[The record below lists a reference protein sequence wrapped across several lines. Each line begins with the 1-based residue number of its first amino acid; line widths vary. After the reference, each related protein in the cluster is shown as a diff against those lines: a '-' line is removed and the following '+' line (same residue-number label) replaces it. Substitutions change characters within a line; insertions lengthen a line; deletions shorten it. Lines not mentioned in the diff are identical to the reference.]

1 MTTPLWFN
9 LRLRAFALSFRLD
22 RRVPLVV
29 LSLLALTL
37 FVLVWNMGTGEYPI
51 PALDVLKTIFHV
63 ETADPTYDFV
73 VNTLRLP
80 RALTAFTV
88 GAMLALAGGIM
99 QTLTRNPL
107 ASPDLTGVTAGASL
121 GAILLLVLFPTV
133 SGGALPLAALTGGL
147 GVAALIYL
155 LAWRGGSD
163 SPIRMILVGIGLTA
177 ALSSIEGIVLLR
189 VNVERLQN
197 ILHWLTGSLYAR
209 SWEHLWALAPWCL
222 VFIPFAL
229 LSSRHLNAL
238 HLGEEVATGLGGRV
252 TWQRATLLLG
262 SAALTGAAVSQVGTL
277 GFVGLIAPH
286 IARRL
291 VGPMHEGSQIVS
303 ALVGGLLVLS
313 SDFIGRALFAPIEIP
328 AGIIIALIGAPF
340 FIYLLWKSHASH

>member
-1 MTTPLWFN
+1 MIPFWF
-9 LRLRAFALSFRLD
+9 RLGAVSFRLD
-22 RRVPLVV
+22 RRVPPAALA
-29 LSLLALTL
+29 LLALTL
-37 FVLVWNMGTGEYPI
+37 LVLIWNMGTGEYPI
-51 PALDVLKTIFHV
+51 PALDVLKTILHV
-63 ETADPTYDFV
+63 ENADPAYDFV

-121 GAILLLVLFPTV
+121 GAILLLVFFPAASAGT
-133 SGGALPLAALTGGL
+133 LPLAALVGGL
-147 GVAALIYL
+147 GVAIAIYL
-155 LAWRGGSD
+155 LAWRGSD

-177 ALSSIEGIVLLR
+177 ALSSVEGIVLLR
-189 VNVERLQN
+189 VDVARLQN

-222 VFIPFAL
+222 ILIPFAL

-238 HLGEEVATGLGGRV
+238 HLGEEIATGLGGRV
-252 TWQRATLLLG
+252 TWQRATLLIT
-262 SAALTGAAVSQVGTL
+262 SAALTGAAISQVGAL

-291 VGPMHEGSQIVS
+291 VGPMHEGSQVIT
-303 ALVGGLLVLS
+303 ALTGGLLVLA
-313 SDFIGRALFAPIEIP
+313 SDFVGRALFAPVEIP
-328 AGIIIALIGAPF
+328 AGIVIALVGAPF
-340 FIYLLWKSHASH
+340 FIYLLLKSHGRY

>member
-1 MTTPLWFN
+1 MTPLWF
-9 LRLRAFALSFRLD
+9 RLGAISFRLD
-22 RRVPLVV
+22 RRVPPAALA
-29 LSLLALTL
+29 LLALTL
-37 FVLVWNMGTGEYPI
+37 LVLIWNMGTGQYPI
-51 PALDVLKTIFHV
+51 PALDVVKTILHL
-63 ETADPTYDFV
+63 ESADPAYDFV

-121 GAILLLVLFPTV
+121 GAILLLVLFPTA
-133 SGGALPLAALTGGL
+133 SAGMLPLAALVGGL
-147 GVAALIYL
+147 GVAIAIYV
-155 LAWRGGSD
+155 LAWHGSD

-177 ALSSIEGIVLLR
+177 ALSSVEGIVLLR
-189 VNVERLQN
+189 VDVDRLQN

-222 VFIPFAL
+222 ILIPFTL
-229 LSSRHLNAL
+229 LSARHLNAL
-238 HLGEEVATGLGGRV
+238 HLGEEIATGLGGRV
-252 TWQRATLLLG
+252 TWQRATLLIT
-262 SAALTGAAVSQVGTL
+262 SAALTGAAISQVGAL

-291 VGPMHEGSQIVS
+291 VGPMHEGSQMIT
-303 ALVGGLLVLS
+303 ALTGGLLVLA
-313 SDFIGRALFAPIEIP
+313 SDFVGRALFAPLEIP
-328 AGIIIALIGAPF
+328 AGIVIALVGAPF
-340 FIYLLWKSHASH
+340 FIYLLWKGQSSCS

>member
-1 MTTPLWFN
+1 MMSPLWLN
-9 LRLRAFALSFRLD
+9 LKISRFTLSIRLD
-22 RRVPLVV
+22 RRVPLTV
-29 LSLLALTL
+29 LALLVVTL
-37 FVLVWNMGTGEYPI
+37 IVLVWDIHTGEYPI
-51 PALDVLKTIFHV
+51 PPLDVLKTILRL
-63 ETADPTYDFV
+63 ETADPAYDFV
-73 VNTLRLP
+73 VNTLRFP

-121 GAILLLVLFPTV
+121 GAILLLVFFPSAV
-133 SGGALPLAALTGGL
+133 GAALPLAALIGGL
-147 GVAALIYL
+147 GVAALIYV
-155 LAWRGGSD
+155 LAWRGSD

-177 ALSSIEGIVLLR
+177 TLSSVESIVLLR

-197 ILHWLTGSLYAR
+197 VLHWLTGSLYAR
-209 SWEHLWALAPWCL
+209 SWEHLWALLPWCII
-222 VFIPFAL
+222 FIPFAL

-252 TWQRATLLLG
+252 TWQRGSLLLT
-262 SAALTGAAVSQVGTL
+262 SAALTGAAISQVGAL

-286 IARRL
+286 IARKL
-291 VGPMHEGSQIVS
+291 VGPMHEGSQLIS

-313 SDFIGRALFAPIEIP
+313 SDFVGRALFAPIEIP
-328 AGIIIALIGAPF
+328 AGIVIALVGAPF
-340 FIYLLWKSHASH
+340 FIYLLWKSHGRS